1 MTVQEL
7 EAHPER
13 EESLL
18 CAVVEVAL
26 ESPPLL
32 VARLDDPRARLP
44 QLDQLGAQ
52 LRLQALVFQCKS
64 CCRADR
70 LQQPRLVEQ
79 ITVVDQHRETIPEI
93 GDPTRAVGRHGEF
106 ATLLV
111 HPDTTLRQPQPKH
124 KRRVTQ
130 RARERITYLARL
142 DLTKLDDQIGDS
154 PASVPHPRETK
165 RRGGSG
171 KPETAPP
178 AEVEP
183 IVPGLVLVRMD
194 RDVGEIEGVGDRHE
208 DGERQ
213 QPPPCTGARAAKLR
227 KENNNDGEDDRQLPR
242 PPNLVPDL
250 QVRPAVTHVEVG
262 RHLGGRT

>member
-1 MTVQEL
+1 MLEFPLVLVEELLRGVVDVTVQEL

-32 VARLDDPRARLP
+32 VAGLDDPRARLP

-79 ITVVDQHRETIPEI
+79 ITVVDQHRETIAEI
-93 GDPTRAVGRHGEF
+93 GDPTRAIGRHGEF

-111 HPDTTLRQPQPKH
+111 HPDTTLRQPQPKD

-142 DLTKLDDQIGDS
+142 DLTKLARPDRRQ
-154 PASVPHPRETK
+154 HRE
-165 RRGGSG
+165 
-171 KPETAPP
+171 
-178 AEVEP
+178 
-183 IVPGLVLVRMD
+183 
-194 RDVGEIEGVGDRHE
+194 
-208 DGERQ
+208 
-213 QPPPCTGARAAKLR
+213 RAAPARDQTPRRQPKAR
-227 KENNNDGEDDRQLPR
+227 KSPTSRSRTSCPKAR
-242 PPNLVPDL
+242 PG
-250 QVRPAVTHVEVG
+250 THG
-262 RHLGGRT
+262 S